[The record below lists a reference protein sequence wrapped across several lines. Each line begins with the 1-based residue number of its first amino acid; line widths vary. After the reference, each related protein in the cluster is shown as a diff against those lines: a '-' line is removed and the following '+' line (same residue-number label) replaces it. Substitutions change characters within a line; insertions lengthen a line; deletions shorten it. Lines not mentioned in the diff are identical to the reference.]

1 MFVHQF
7 IPKASTS
14 DTVCYFNL
22 YKLKVTGQGPPQP
35 WRCTINTILTW
46 VTWQFDDKWKCLLT
60 QKPLK
65 NIADSF
71 AVDLGRQEGL
81 KKQRLYF
88 TFGQFWQQPG
98 NKQTTFLSPNRTQT
112 LKRESSL
119 FFCWLLPR
127 WLRGY
132 SPRQLVRHLWDVP
145 QCRNRP
151 GESGPAKWWVH
162 MSVIAHTHTPAHQ
175 HTQRSSLIFTYPSD
189 RYKGEISRDTSLWSL
204 PSSGSAPW
212 AGCIHAF

>member
-98 NKQTTFLSPNRTQT
+98 NKQTTCLSPNRTQT
-112 LKRESSL
+112 SGDTKERVVSV
-119 FFCWLLPR
+119 FLLVITEVTPR
-127 WLRGY
+127 LL
-132 SPRQLVRHLWDVP
+132 SQAT
-145 QCRNRP
+145 RP
-151 GESGPAKWWVH
+151 TPLGCP
-162 MSVIAHTHTPAHQ
+162 SV
-175 HTQRSSLIFTYPSD
+175 
-189 RYKGEISRDTSLWSL
+189 
-204 PSSGSAPW
+204 
-212 AGCIHAF
+212 

>member
-1 MFVHQF
+1 MISESACLPRSRWKTLLTVLRLTSGG
-7 IPKASTS
+7 KRDWKSRGSTS
-14 DTVCYFNL
+14 PSANSGSNL
-22 YKLKVTGQGPPQP
+22 ATNKPHSCLQIELKH
-35 WRCTINTILTW
+35 R
-46 VTWQFDDKWKCLLT
+46 
-60 QKPLK
+60 
-65 NIADSF
+65 
-71 AVDLGRQEGL
+71 E
-81 KKQRLYF
+81 
-88 TFGQFWQQPG
+88 
-98 NKQTTFLSPNRTQT
+98 T

-162 MSVIAHTHTPAHQ
+162 MSVITHTHTPAHQ